1 MKHAYLILAHN
12 NFYTLKVL
20 LKLLDNEN
28 NDIYI
33 HIDKKTRNVPKE
45 EILSVVQ
52 KSNLHWV
59 TPIKTYWGHSSL
71 VNAELK
77 LIKTAILNVEYE
89 YLHLISGVDLPLKKQ
104 SEIHKFF
111 EDNKG
116 KEFVGFSNLK
126 NNYEYRVKYYYWLQK
141 YEKNSKI
148 IAKLQEILTKFQK
161 ILKVN
166 RLKNSNI
173 NIQKG
178 CQWVSITGDFAKYII
193 KQEKWI
199 QKFFANTNCSD
210 ELLMQT
216 ILINSPFA
224 KNIYNKNDEYK
235 SCLREIDWERG
246 SPYVWKKED
255 KDILLSSN
263 NIFARKFDENVD
275 KEIMK
280 IIMNNFIER

>member
-28 NDIYI
+28 NDIYV

-77 LIKTAILNVEYE
+77 LIKTAILNGEYE

-104 SEIHKFF
+104 NEIHKFF

-126 NNYEYRVKYYYWLQK
+126 NNYEDRVKYYYWLQK

-263 NIFARKFDENVD
+263 NIFARKFDENAD

-280 IIMNNFIER
+280 IILNNLIER

>member
-77 LIKTAILNVEYE
+77 LIKTAILNGEYE

-126 NNYEYRVKYYYWLQK
+126 NNYEDRVKYYYWLQK

>member
-126 NNYEYRVKYYYWLQK
+126 NNYEDRVKYYYWLQK

-235 SCLREIDWERG
+235 RCLREIDWERG

>member
-77 LIKTAILNVEYE
+77 LIKTAILNGEYE

-116 KEFVGFSNLK
+116 KEFVGFSNFK
-126 NNYEYRVKYYYWLQK
+126 NNYEDRVKYYYWLQK

-148 IAKLQEILTKFQK
+148 TAKLQEIWTKFQK

>member
-1 MKHAYLILAHN
+1 MKHAYLMLAHN

-126 NNYEYRVKYYYWLQK
+126 NNYEDRVKYYYWLQK

>member
-52 KSNLHWV
+52 KSHLHWV

-77 LIKTAILNVEYE
+77 LIKTAILNGEYE

-126 NNYEYRVKYYYWLQK
+126 NNYEDRVKYYYWLQK

>member
-77 LIKTAILNVEYE
+77 LIKTAILNGEYE

-116 KEFVGFSNLK
+116 KEFVGFSNFK
-126 NNYEYRVKYYYWLQK
+126 NNYEDRVKYYYWLQK

-148 IAKLQEILTKFQK
+148 TAKLQEILTKFQK

>member
-77 LIKTAILNVEYE
+77 LIKTAILNGEYE

-116 KEFVGFSNLK
+116 KEFVGFSNFK
-126 NNYEYRVKYYYWLQK
+126 NNYEDRVKYYYWLQK

-148 IAKLQEILTKFQK
+148 TAKLQEILTKFQK

-280 IIMNNFIER
+280 IIMNNLIER

>member
-126 NNYEYRVKYYYWLQK
+126 NNYEDRVKYYYWLQK

-199 QKFFANTNCSD
+199 QKFFANTNCTD

>member
-77 LIKTAILNVEYE
+77 LIKTAILNGEYE

-116 KEFVGFSNLK
+116 KEFVGFSNFK
-126 NNYEYRVKYYYWLQK
+126 NNYEDRVKYYYWLQK

-148 IAKLQEILTKFQK
+148 TAKLQEILTKFQK

-280 IIMNNFIER
+280 IIMNNFIEK

>member
-12 NFYTLKVL
+12 NFYTLKFL

-77 LIKTAILNVEYE
+77 LIKTAILNGEYE

-116 KEFVGFSNLK
+116 KEFVGFSNFK
-126 NNYEYRVKYYYWLQK
+126 NNYEDRVKYYYWLQK

-148 IAKLQEILTKFQK
+148 TAKLQEILTKFQK

-193 KQEKWI
+193 KQEEWI
-199 QKFFANTNCSD
+199 KRFFKYANCSD
-210 ELLMQT
+210 EMLIQT

-224 KNIYNKNDEYK
+224 KNIYNKDDEYK
-235 SCLREIDWERG
+235 SCLREIDWKRG
-246 SPYVWKKED
+246 NPYIWKKED
-255 KDILLSSN
+255 KDILLNSN
-263 NIFARKFDENVD
+263 NMFARKFDENTD
-275 KEIMK
+275 KEIMN
-280 IIMNNFIER
+280 IILENFIEG

>member
-28 NDIYI
+28 NDIYM

-77 LIKTAILNVEYE
+77 LIKTAILNGEYE

-116 KEFVGFSNLK
+116 KEFVGFSNFK
-126 NNYEYRVKYYYWLQK
+126 NNYEDRVKYYYWLQK

-148 IAKLQEILTKFQK
+148 TAKLQEILTKFQK

>member
-33 HIDKKTRNVPKE
+33 HIDKKTKNVPKE

-126 NNYEYRVKYYYWLQK
+126 NNYEDRVKYYYWLQK

>member
-126 NNYEYRVKYYYWLQK
+126 NNYEDRVKYYYWLQK

-148 IAKLQEILTKFQK
+148 IAKLQETLTKFQK

>member
-33 HIDKKTRNVPKE
+33 HIDKKTRTVPKE

-126 NNYEYRVKYYYWLQK
+126 NNYEDRVKYYYWLQK

>member
-77 LIKTAILNVEYE
+77 LIKTAILNGEYE

-104 SEIHKFF
+104 SEIYKFF

-116 KEFVGFSNLK
+116 KEFVGFSNFK
-126 NNYEYRVKYYYWLQK
+126 NNYEDRVKYYYWLQK

-148 IAKLQEILTKFQK
+148 TAKLQEILTKFQK

>member
-77 LIKTAILNVEYE
+77 LIKTAILNGEYE

-126 NNYEYRVKYYYWLQK
+126 NDYEDRVKYYYWLQK

>member
-126 NNYEYRVKYYYWLQK
+126 NNYEDRVKYYYWLQK

-199 QKFFANTNCSD
+199 QKFFANTNRSD

>member
-126 NNYEYRVKYYYWLQK
+126 NNYEDRVKYYYWLQK

>member
-28 NDIYI
+28 NDIY
-33 HIDKKTRNVPKE
+33 IDKKTRNVPKE

-77 LIKTAILNVEYE
+77 LIKTAILNGEYE

-126 NNYEYRVKYYYWLQK
+126 NNYEDRVKYYYWLQK

>member
-77 LIKTAILNVEYE
+77 LIKTAILNGEYE

-126 NNYEYRVKYYYWLQK
+126 NNYEDRVKYYYWLQK

-280 IIMNNFIER
+280 IIMNNLIER

>member
-77 LIKTAILNVEYE
+77 LIKTAILNGEYE

-116 KEFVGFSNLK
+116 KEFVGFSNFK
-126 NNYEYRVKYYYWLQK
+126 NNYEDRVKYYYWLQK

-148 IAKLQEILTKFQK
+148 TAKLQEI
-161 ILKVN
+161 
-166 RLKNSNI
+166 
-173 NIQKG
+173 
-178 CQWVSITGDFAKYII
+178 
-193 KQEKWI
+193 
-199 QKFFANTNCSD
+199 
-210 ELLMQT
+210 
-216 ILINSPFA
+216 
-224 KNIYNKNDEYK
+224 
-235 SCLREIDWERG
+235 
-246 SPYVWKKED
+246 
-255 KDILLSSN
+255 
-263 NIFARKFDENVD
+263 
-275 KEIMK
+275 
-280 IIMNNFIER
+280 

>member
-126 NNYEYRVKYYYWLQK
+126 NNYEDRVKYYYWLQK

-235 SCLREIDWERG
+235 SCLREID
-246 SPYVWKKED
+246 
-255 KDILLSSN
+255 
-263 NIFARKFDENVD
+263 
-275 KEIMK
+275 
-280 IIMNNFIER
+280 

>member
-89 YLHLISGVDLPLKKQ
+89 YLHLISGVDLPLKKP
-104 SEIHKFF
+104 SGIHKFF

-126 NNYEYRVKYYYWLQK
+126 NNYEDRVKYYYWLQK

>member
-59 TPIKTYWGHSSL
+59 TPIKTYWGHLSL

-77 LIKTAILNVEYE
+77 LIKTAILNGEYE

-116 KEFVGFSNLK
+116 KEFVGFSNFK
-126 NNYEYRVKYYYWLQK
+126 NNYEDRVKYYYWLQK

-148 IAKLQEILTKFQK
+148 TAKLQEILTKFQK

>member
-12 NFYTLKVL
+12 NFYRLKVL

-77 LIKTAILNVEYE
+77 LIKTAILNGEYE

-116 KEFVGFSNLK
+116 KEFVGFSNFK
-126 NNYEYRVKYYYWLQK
+126 NNYEDRVKYYYWLQK

-148 IAKLQEILTKFQK
+148 TAKLQEILTKFQK

-280 IIMNNFIER
+280 IIMNNLIER

>member
-126 NNYEYRVKYYYWLQK
+126 NNYEDRVKYYYWLQK

-193 KQEKWI
+193 KREKWI

>member
-77 LIKTAILNVEYE
+77 LIKTAILNGEYE

-126 NNYEYRVKYYYWLQK
+126 NNYEDRVKYYYWLQK

-199 QKFFANTNCSD
+199 QKFFANTNCAD

-235 SCLREIDWERG
+235 SCLREIDWKRG

-255 KDILLSSN
+255 KDILLTSN

>member
-116 KEFVGFSNLK
+116 KEFVGFSNFK
-126 NNYEYRVKYYYWLQK
+126 NNYEDRVKYYYWLQK

-148 IAKLQEILTKFQK
+148 TAKLQEILTKFQK

>member
-126 NNYEYRVKYYYWLQK
+126 NNYEDRVKYYYWLQK

-263 NIFARKFDENVD
+263 NIFARKFDDNVD

>member
-77 LIKTAILNVEYE
+77 LIKTAILNGEYE

-126 NNYEYRVKYYYWLQK
+126 NNYEDRVKYYYWLQK

-173 NIQKG
+173 NIQK
-178 CQWVSITGDFAKYII
+178 
-193 KQEKWI
+193 
-199 QKFFANTNCSD
+199 
-210 ELLMQT
+210 
-216 ILINSPFA
+216 
-224 KNIYNKNDEYK
+224 
-235 SCLREIDWERG
+235 
-246 SPYVWKKED
+246 
-255 KDILLSSN
+255 
-263 NIFARKFDENVD
+263 
-275 KEIMK
+275 
-280 IIMNNFIER
+280 

>member
-77 LIKTAILNVEYE
+77 LIKTAILNIEYE

-126 NNYEYRVKYYYWLQK
+126 NNYEDRVKYYYWLQK

>member
-126 NNYEYRVKYYYWLQK
+126 NNYEDRVKYYYWLQK

-280 IIMNNFIER
+280 IIMNNFIES

>member
-77 LIKTAILNVEYE
+77 LIKTAILNGEYE

-116 KEFVGFSNLK
+116 KEFVGFSNFK
-126 NNYEYRVKYYYWLQK
+126 NNYEDRVKYYYWLQK

>member
-12 NFYTLKVL
+12 NFYILKVL

-126 NNYEYRVKYYYWLQK
+126 NNYEDRVKYYYWLQK

>member
-77 LIKTAILNVEYE
+77 LIKTAILNGEYE

-116 KEFVGFSNLK
+116 KEFVGFSNFK
-126 NNYEYRVKYYYWLQK
+126 NNYEDRVKYYYWLQK

-148 IAKLQEILTKFQK
+148 TAKLQEILTKFQK

-263 NIFARKFDENVD
+263 NIFARKLDENVD

>member
-77 LIKTAILNVEYE
+77 LIKTAILNGEYE

-116 KEFVGFSNLK
+116 KEFVGLSNFK
-126 NNYEYRVKYYYWLQK
+126 NNYEDRVKYYYWLQK

-148 IAKLQEILTKFQK
+148 TAKLQEILTKFQK

>member
-77 LIKTAILNVEYE
+77 LIKTAILNGEYE

-126 NNYEYRVKYYYWLQK
+126 NNYEDRVKYYYWLQK

-210 ELLMQT
+210 EVLMQT

>member
-126 NNYEYRVKYYYWLQK
+126 NNYEDRVKYYYWLQK

-224 KNIYNKNDEYK
+224 KNIYNKYDEYK